1 MSVITSLVGPVSGLL
16 DKFVEDKDQK
26 AKLAHEIATMGQ
38 RHAQEAML
46 AQLEINK
53 NEAASRNVFIAGWRP
68 FIGWSCGVA
77 LAWTYVITPVLHF
90 ILAQTGNLVELPAM
104 DMSQMM
110 PVLLGMLGLGGLR
123 SFEKYKGISKLWQT
137 HPYL

>member
-1 MSVITSLVGPVSGLL
+1 VV
-16 DKFVEDKDQK
+16 
-26 AKLAHEIATMGQ
+26 
-38 RHAQEAML
+38 
-46 AQLEINK
+46 
-53 NEAASRNVFIAGWRP
+53 IAGWRP

-123 SFEKYKGISKLWQT
+123 SFEKYKGISK
-137 HPYL
+137 